1 MANGYL
7 EMPRSWI
14 VCAVLALVLAGTG
27 LFSEVARAEFFGCN
41 DKNSSRIISSTAGHN
56 AHASAR
62 YTNEFAAQATRP
74 RVTIYPRR
82 TKLSQNAVRQCRATL
97 VKEYRVS
104 GTIIVPRM
112 TCWWE

>member
-1 MANGYL
+1 
-7 EMPRSWI
+7 MPRNWI
-14 VCAVLALVLAGTG
+14 VCIVLAFVLAGTG
-27 LFSEVARAEFFGCN
+27 LFSTNALAEFFGCN
-41 DKNSSRIISSTAGHN
+41 DKNSSRIISSTSGHT

-62 YTNEFAAQATRP
+62 TTYEYSAQAVRP

-82 TKLSQNAVRQCRATL
+82 TQVSRNSVRQCRATL

-104 GTIIVPRM
+104 GTVIVPRM